1 MGHRNMPLVIIVALM
16 AAVAGAAYYYQTRHP
31 REIVATAEIVIERKG
46 PPIVRQTLK
55 TRTVR
60 IAKTTFQ
67 EVALPNG
74 TWVGCAGDC
83 REAARG
89 ALDKFWDEQEQRRK

>member
-1 MGHRNMPLVIIVALM
+1 MANRNMPLFLIIALM
-16 AAVAGAAYYYQTRHP
+16 AAVAGAAYYYQTRYP
-31 REIVATAEIVIERKG
+31 REIIAHGDVAIERKD

-60 IAKTTFQ
+60 IATTTFQ

-74 TWVGCAGDC
+74 TWIGCEGDC
-83 REAARG
+83 RAAAAA